1 MFTQKG
7 TCQFGFECMVL
18 GVYLLVTV
26 CKMYIKIF
34 HDRQLLNKTAEAV
47 FHIYRWGFNSN
58 LSHLSLN
65 LSSLWNAG

>member
-47 FHIYRWGFNSN
+47 FHIYR
-58 LSHLSLN
+58 
-65 LSSLWNAG
+65 